1 MSLVVG
7 VPKEI
12 APGERRVAMVP
23 RAFAPLQ
30 KSGVELLV
38 EAGAGEAS
46 GYPDVEYVEKGARLA
61 ATRDE
66 LFAAADV
73 LLFVRVPGTWQDAP
87 ADSPGSSI
95 PSGPSAPPTSPA
107 TEPSGAAA
115 ADLARLRP
123 GQVVIGFTDPLALPA
138 ASRELAARGV
148 TAFAMELMPRITRAQ
163 GMDALSSM
171 ATLSGYKAVLLAAD
185 ALPRMFPMLM
195 TAAGTVTP
203 ARVLVIG
210 AGVAGLFAAA
220 TARRLGAVV
229 SAYDVRPASR
239 EQVESVG
246 AKFVSL
252 PLETGGSEDRGG
264 YAREMDADF
273 YRRQRELMTGAV
285 KEHDVVITTAAVPGK
300 RAPVLVTRDMVAGMA
315 PGSVIV
321 DIAAERGGNCE
332 LTRPGETVVE
342 HQVTIL
348 GPLNLAATVPYHAS
362 QLYARNVASFLSH
375 LLRDGQP
382 AGQAG
387 RAAAAGQAAR
397 ETSATP
403 ATAAPRPAPATQP
416 AAAAPATPA
425 ALPIDT
431 ADEITRE
438 TLVTRGGEVV
448 HERVRQLLGLPAA
461 AVAPTGTHSPEP
473 AGKSNQPAGTGGDG
487 AAPARAGGAGGN
499 GGAGGAGGD
508 HGGVTGPAPAPP
520 TA

>member
-1 MSLVVG
+1 MRTVSLIVG
-7 VPKEI
+7 VPKET

-23 RAFAPLQ
+23 RAFAALL
-30 KSGVELLV
+30 KSGAELLV
-38 EAGAGEAS
+38 EPGAGQAS
-46 GYPDVEYVEKGARLA
+46 GYPDAEYVDKGARLA
-61 ATRDE
+61 AGRDE

-73 LLFVRVPGTWQDAP
+73 LLFVRTPGTWQAAVPAP
-87 ADSPGSSI
+87 D
-95 PSGPSAPPTSPA
+95 
-107 TEPSGAAA
+107 

-123 GQVVIGFTDPLALPA
+123 GQVVVGFADPLAQGA

-148 TAFAMELMPRITRAQ
+148 TAFAMEMMPRITRAQ
-163 GMDALSSM
+163 SMDALSSM
-171 ATLSGYKAVLLAAD
+171 ATVAGYKAVLLAAD
-185 ALPRMFPMLM
+185 ALPRLFPMLM

-229 SAYDVRPASR
+229 SAYDVRPAAR

-252 PLETGGSEDRGG
+252 PLETSGSEDRGG

-300 RAPVLVTRDMVAGMA
+300 RAPVLVTAEMVAGMA

-321 DIAAERGGNCE
+321 DVAAERGGNCE

-362 QLYARNVASFLSH
+362 QLYARNVASFLGH
-375 LLRDGQP
+375 LLRDVK
-382 AGQAG
+382 
-387 RAAAAGQAAR
+387 
-397 ETSATP
+397 
-403 ATAAPRPAPATQP
+403 P
-416 AAAAPATPA
+416 AAAP
-425 ALPIDT
+425 LPLDT

-438 TLVTRGGEVV
+438 TLITHGGEVV
-448 HERVRQLLGLPAA
+448 HERVRQLLGLSPAA
-461 AVAPTGTHSPEP
+461 APGGQPPLASTDAPMSSDASPTSVR
-473 AGKSNQPAGTGGDG
+473 AG
-487 AAPARAGGAGGN
+487 AAA
-499 GGAGGAGGD
+499 
-508 HGGVTGPAPAPP
+508 TP

>member
-1 MSLVVG
+1 VSLIIG
-7 VPKEI
+7 VPRET

-23 RAFAPLQ
+23 RAFAALQ
-30 KSGVELLV
+30 KSGAELLV
-38 EAGAGEAS
+38 EPGAGEAS
-46 GYPDVEYVEKGARLA
+46 GYPDAEYVEKGARLA
-61 ATRDE
+61 AGRDE

-73 LLFVRVPGTWQDAP
+73 LLFVRTPGTWQQAPAPATAP
-87 ADSPGSSI
+87 ADP
-95 PSGPSAPPTSPA
+95 
-107 TEPSGAAA
+107 
-115 ADLARLRP
+115 DLARLRP
-123 GQVVIGFTDPLALPA
+123 GQVLIGFADPLSLPE

-148 TAFAMELMPRITRAQ
+148 SAFAMEMMPRITRAQ

-171 ATLSGYKAVLLAAD
+171 ATLAGYKAVLLAAD
-185 ALPRMFPMLM
+185 ALPRLFPMLM

-229 SAYDVRPASR
+229 SAYDVRPAAR

-252 PLETGGSEDRGG
+252 PLETGDSEDRGG

-273 YRRQRELMTGAV
+273 YRRQRELMAGAV

-321 DIAAERGGNCE
+321 DVAAERGGNCE

-342 HQVTIL
+342 HQVAIL

-362 QLYARNVASFLSH
+362 QLYARNVASFLGH
-375 LLRDGQP
+375 LLRD
-382 AGQAG
+382 
-387 RAAAAGQAAR
+387 AR
-397 ETSATP
+397 
-403 ATAAPRPAPATQP
+403 P
-416 AAAAPATPA
+416 AAAPL
-425 ALPIDT
+425 ALDT

-438 TLVTRGGEVV
+438 TLIAHGGEVV
-448 HERVRQLLGLPAA
+448 HERVRQLLGLSPAPATAA
-461 AVAPTGTHSPEP
+461 AATPGGGQPPPDPPRPASPAP
-473 AGKSNQPAGTGGDG
+473 
-487 AAPARAGGAGGN
+487 AAPA
-499 GGAGGAGGD
+499 
-508 HGGVTGPAPAPP
+508 PS

>member
-1 MSLVVG
+1 MRAVSIVIG
-7 VPKEI
+7 VPKET

-23 RAFAPLQ
+23 RAFAALQ
-30 KSGVELLV
+30 KSGAELLV
-38 EAGAGEAS
+38 EPGAGEAS
-46 GYPDVEYVEKGARLA
+46 GYPDAEYTDKGARLA
-61 ATRDE
+61 AGRDE

-73 LLFVRVPGTWQDAP
+73 LLFVRVPGSWQQAAP
-87 ADSPGSSI
+87 D
-95 PSGPSAPPTSPA
+95 
-107 TEPSGAAA
+107 GAAA
-115 ADLARLRP
+115 DPDLARLRP
-123 GQVVIGFTDPLALPA
+123 GQLLIGFADPLALPA

-185 ALPRMFPMLM
+185 ALPRLFPMLM

-246 AKFVSL
+246 AKFLSL
-252 PLETGGSEDRGG
+252 PLDSGGSEDRGG
-264 YAREMDADF
+264 YAKEMDAEF

-321 DIAAERGGNCE
+321 DLAAERGGNCE

-342 HQVTIL
+342 HGVTVL
-348 GPLNLAATVPYHAS
+348 GPLNLPATVPYHAS
-362 QLYARNVASFLSH
+362 QLYARNVASFLVH
-375 LLRDGQP
+375 LLRDVKPASQP
-382 AGQAG
+382 AGAG
-387 RAAAAGQAAR
+387 
-397 ETSATP
+397 
-403 ATAAPRPAPATQP
+403 P
-416 AAAAPATPA
+416 AAI
-425 ALPIDT
+425 PIDT
-431 ADEITRE
+431 GDEITRE
-438 TLVTRGGEVV
+438 TLIARGGEVV
-448 HERVRQLLGLPAA
+448 HERLRQLLGLAPAGSQPSPPAA
-461 AVAPTGTHSPEP
+461 APPPSPAPPASQPPASPSP
-473 AGKSNQPAGTGGDG
+473 AG
-487 AAPARAGGAGGN
+487 
-499 GGAGGAGGD
+499 
-508 HGGVTGPAPAPP
+508 APAP
-520 TA
+520 

>member
-1 MSLVVG
+1 MRPVSLIIG
-7 VPKEI
+7 VPKET

-23 RAFAPLQ
+23 RAFAALQ
-30 KSGVELLV
+30 KSGAELLI
-38 EAGAGEAS
+38 EPGAGEAS
-46 GYPDVEYVEKGARLA
+46 GYPDAEYVDKGARLA
-61 ATRDE
+61 AGRDE

-73 LLFVRVPGTWQDAP
+73 LVFVRTPGTWQQAPGAGPAPAP
-87 ADSPGSSI
+87 AD
-95 PSGPSAPPTSPA
+95 
-107 TEPSGAAA
+107 

-123 GQVVIGFTDPLALPA
+123 GQVLIGFADPLSLPA

-148 TAFAMELMPRITRAQ
+148 TAFAMEMMPRITRAQ

-171 ATLSGYKAVLLAAD
+171 ATLAGYKAVLLAAD
-185 ALPRMFPMLM
+185 ALPRLFPMLM

-229 SAYDVRPASR
+229 SAYDVRPAAR

-252 PLETGGSEDRGG
+252 PLETGNSEDRGG

-273 YRRQRELMTGAV
+273 YRRQRELMAGAV

-321 DIAAERGGNCE
+321 DVAAERGGNCE

-342 HQVTIL
+342 HQVVIL
-348 GPLNLAATVPYHAS
+348 GPLNLAANVPYHAS
-362 QLYARNVASFLSH
+362 QLYARNVASFLGH
-375 LLRDGQP
+375 LLRD
-382 AGQAG
+382 AK
-387 RAAAAGQAAR
+387 
-397 ETSATP
+397 
-403 ATAAPRPAPATQP
+403 P
-416 AAAAPATPA
+416 AAAP
-425 ALPIDT
+425 LPLDT

-438 TLVTRGGEVV
+438 TLITHGGEVV
-448 HERVRQLLGLPAA
+448 HERVRQLLGLSPSASPATAA
-461 AVAPTGTHSPEP
+461 AATP
-473 AGKSNQPAGTGGDG
+473 GDG
-487 AAPARAGGAGGN
+487 QPPPDSPRPSSPAPAAPA
-499 GGAGGAGGD
+499 
-508 HGGVTGPAPAPP
+508 PS

>member
-1 MSLVVG
+1 MRPVSLVIG
-7 VPKEI
+7 VPKET

-23 RAFAPLQ
+23 RAFASLQ
-30 KSGVELLV
+30 KSGAEMLV
-38 EAGAGEAS
+38 EPGAGQAS
-46 GYPDVEYVEKGARLA
+46 GYPDAEYVDKGARLA
-61 ATRDE
+61 ASRDE

-73 LLFVRVPGTWQDAP
+73 LLFVRTPGTWQAAASGTAAATGTPAATTAAAANIAAP
-87 ADSPGSSI
+87 AD
-95 PSGPSAPPTSPA
+95 
-107 TEPSGAAA
+107 

-123 GQVVIGFTDPLALPA
+123 GQVLIGFADPLSQAD
-138 ASRELAARGV
+138 ASRQLAARGV

-171 ATLSGYKAVLLAAD
+171 ATVAGYKAVLLAAD
-185 ALPRMFPMLM
+185 ALPRLFPMLM
-195 TAAGTVTP
+195 TAGGTVTP

-229 SAYDVRPASR
+229 SAYDVRPAAR

-252 PLETGGSEDRGG
+252 PLETSGSEDRGG

-300 RAPVLVTRDMVAGMA
+300 RAPVLVTADMVAGMA

-321 DIAAERGGNCE
+321 DVAAERGGNCE
-332 LTRPGETVVE
+332 LTRPGETVIE

-362 QLYARNVASFLSH
+362 QLYARNVASFLGH
-375 LLRDGQP
+375 LLRDVK
-382 AGQAG
+382 
-387 RAAAAGQAAR
+387 
-397 ETSATP
+397 
-403 ATAAPRPAPATQP
+403 P
-416 AAAAPATPA
+416 AAAP
-425 ALPIDT
+425 LPFDT

-438 TLVTRGGEVV
+438 TMITHGGEVV
-448 HERVRQLLGLPAA
+448 HERVRQLLGLSPA
-461 AVAPTGTHSPEP
+461 P
-473 AGKSNQPAGTGGDG
+473 
-487 AAPARAGGAGGN
+487 AAPAAGTQPSPATPGAGD
-499 GGAGGAGGD
+499 ASIASS
-508 HGGVTGPAPAPP
+508 ASPP
-520 TA
+520 SSAASVNAAATPSA

>member
-7 VPKEI
+7 VPKEL

-23 RAFAPLQ
+23 RAFAALQ

-46 GYPDVEYVEKGARLA
+46 GYPDGEYAEKGARIA
-61 ATRDE
+61 PTRDE

-73 LLFVRVPGTWQDAP
+73 LLYVRVPGTWQEA
-87 ADSPGSSI
+87 S
-95 PSGPSAPPTSPA
+95 SGPSAPPSGSPAPAAAPTSP
-107 TEPSGAAA
+107 PSGAV

-123 GQVVIGFTDPLALPA
+123 GQIVIGFADPLSLPD

-148 TAFAMELMPRITRAQ
+148 TVFAMELMPRITRAQ

-273 YRRQRELMTGAV
+273 YRRQRELMAGAV

-321 DIAAERGGNCE
+321 DVAAERGGNCE

-348 GPLNLAATVPYHAS
+348 GPLNLPGAVPYHAS
-362 QLYARNVASFLSH
+362 QLYARNVASFLGH

-382 AGQAG
+382 AAG
-387 RAAAAGQAAR
+387 RAAAAGQAPR
-397 ETSATP
+397 ETPATP
-403 ATAAPRPAPATQP
+403 AAVATRPAPPTQPAVVAPATQP
-416 AAAAPATPA
+416 APATPA
-425 ALPIDT
+425 ALAIDV

-438 TLVTRGGEVV
+438 TLITRGGEVV
-448 HERVRQLLGLPAA
+448 HERVRQLLGLSAA
-461 AVAPTGTHSPEP
+461 AA
-473 AGKSNQPAGTGGDG
+473 
-487 AAPARAGGAGGN
+487 
-499 GGAGGAGGD
+499 
-508 HGGVTGPAPAPP
+508 APAPP
-520 TA
+520 TP

>member
-1 MSLVVG
+1 MRAVSLVIG
-7 VPKEI
+7 VPKET

-30 KSGVELLV
+30 KSGAELLV
-38 EAGAGEAS
+38 EPGAGAAS
-46 GYPDVEYVEKGARLA
+46 GYPDAEYVERGARLA
-61 ATRDE
+61 ASRDE

-73 LLFVRVPGTWQDAP
+73 LLFVRVPGTWQDA
-87 ADSPGSSI
+87 ADSADSD
-95 PSGPSAPPTSPA
+95 T
-107 TEPSGAAA
+107 A
-115 ADLARLRP
+115 ADPDLGRLRA
-123 GQVVIGFTDPLALPA
+123 GQAVIGFADPLSLPA

-148 TAFAMELMPRITRAQ
+148 TTFAMELMPRITRAQ

-171 ATLSGYKAVLLAAD
+171 ATLAGYKAVLLAAET
-185 ALPRMFPMLM
+185 LPRLFPMLM

-229 SAYDVRPASR
+229 SAYDVRPAAR

-252 PLETGGSEDRGG
+252 PLETSGSEDRGG
-264 YAREMDADF
+264 YAREMDAEF
-273 YRRQRELMTGAV
+273 YRRQRELMAGAV

-300 RAPVLVTRDMVAGMA
+300 RAPVLVTREMVAAMA

-332 LTRPGETVVE
+332 LTRAGETVVE

-348 GPLNLAATVPYHAS
+348 GPLNLAATVPYHGS
-362 QLYARNVASFLSH
+362 QLYARNVASFLAH
-375 LLRDGQP
+375 LLRDARP
-382 AGQAG
+382 A
-387 RAAAAGQAAR
+387 
-397 ETSATP
+397 ATGS
-403 ATAAPRPAPATQP
+403 PAPAGTASP
-416 AAAAPATPA
+416 AAPAAGPA
-425 ALPIDT
+425 PALALDT
-431 ADEITRE
+431 TDEITRE

-461 AVAPTGTHSPEP
+461 TA
-473 AGKSNQPAGTGGDG
+473 AGDQPAEPPKQPLEPLQTPPTPPTPTAGPGSGT
-487 AAPARAGGAGGN
+487 AAA
-499 GGAGGAGGD
+499 
-508 HGGVTGPAPAPP
+508 PAPAPP

>member
-1 MSLVVG
+1 MRAVSLVIG
-7 VPKEI
+7 VPKET

-23 RAFAPLQ
+23 RAFAALQ
-30 KSGVELLV
+30 KSGAELLV

-46 GYPDVEYVEKGARLA
+46 GYPDAEYVEKGARLA
-61 ATRDE
+61 ASREE

-73 LLFVRVPGTWQDAP
+73 LLFVRTPGTWQQAAVAGSPRSGDGADP
-87 ADSPGSSI
+87 AKP
-95 PSGPSAPPTSPA
+95 APPAQP
-107 TEPSGAAA
+107 AAA
-115 ADLARLRP
+115 ADADLGRLRP
-123 GQVVIGFTDPLALPA
+123 GQMLIGFADPLSLPA

-148 TAFAMELMPRITRAQ
+148 TVFAMEMMPRITRAQ

-171 ATLSGYKAVLLAAD
+171 ATIAGYKAVLLAAD
-185 ALPRMFPMLM
+185 ALPRLFPMLM

-229 SAYDVRPASR
+229 SAYDVRPAAR

-252 PLETGGSEDRGG
+252 PLETSGSEDRGG

-273 YRRQRELMTGAV
+273 YRRQRELMAGAV

-321 DIAAERGGNCE
+321 DVAAERGGNCE

-362 QLYARNVASFLSH
+362 QLYARNVASFLGH
-375 LLRDGQP
+375 LLRD
-382 AGQAG
+382 
-387 RAAAAGQAAR
+387 AR
-397 ETSATP
+397 P
-403 ATAAPRPAPATQP
+403 PAAP
-416 AAAAPATPA
+416 
-425 ALPIDT
+425 LPLDT

-438 TLVTRGGEVV
+438 TLIAHGGEVV
-448 HERVRQLLGLPAA
+448 HERVRQLLGLSPAA
-461 AVAPTGTHSPEP
+461 APSGPSGPGGQPPAEPSPLPP
-473 AGKSNQPAGTGGDG
+473 ASVGAG
-487 AAPARAGGAGGN
+487 AAGGGGAGIAAN
-499 GGAGGAGGD
+499 APTPGA
-508 HGGVTGPAPAPP
+508 
-520 TA
+520 

>member
-1 MSLVVG
+1 MPAVSLVIG
-7 VPKEI
+7 VPKET

-23 RAFAPLQ
+23 RAFAALQ
-30 KSGVELLV
+30 KSGAELLV
-38 EAGAGEAS
+38 EPGAGAAS
-46 GYPDVEYVEKGARLA
+46 GYPDAEYVEKGARLA
-61 ATRDE
+61 AGRDE
-66 LFAAADV
+66 LFAASDV
-73 LLFVRVPGTWQDAP
+73 LLFVRTPGTWQQAP
-87 ADSPGSSI
+87 AAGSSR
-95 PSGPSAPPTSPA
+95 SGDGADPAKPAPAARPA
-107 TEPSGAAA
+107 EPPDP
-115 ADLARLRP
+115 DLARLRP
-123 GQVVIGFTDPLALPA
+123 GQVLIGFADPLSLPD

-148 TAFAMELMPRITRAQ
+148 SAFAMEMMPRITRAQ

-171 ATLSGYKAVLLAAD
+171 ATLAGYKAVLLAAD
-185 ALPRMFPMLM
+185 ALPRLFPMLM

-229 SAYDVRPASR
+229 SAYDVRPAAR

-252 PLETGGSEDRGG
+252 PLETSGSEDRGG

-273 YRRQRELMTGAV
+273 YRRQRELMAGAV

-321 DIAAERGGNCE
+321 DVAAERGGNCE

-362 QLYARNVASFLSH
+362 QLYARNVASFLGH
-375 LLRDGQP
+375 LLRD
-382 AGQAG
+382 AK
-387 RAAAAGQAAR
+387 
-397 ETSATP
+397 
-403 ATAAPRPAPATQP
+403 P
-416 AAAAPATPA
+416 AAAP
-425 ALPIDT
+425 LPFDT

-438 TLVTRGGEVV
+438 TLIVHGGEVV
-448 HERVRQLLGLPAA
+448 HERVRQLLSLAPSPAA
-461 AVAPTGTHSPEP
+461 SPATAAAAPGGQPPPDPPRPSPTP
-473 AGKSNQPAGTGGDG
+473 
-487 AAPARAGGAGGN
+487 AAPA
-499 GGAGGAGGD
+499 
-508 HGGVTGPAPAPP
+508 PS

>member
-1 MSLVVG
+1 MRAVSLVIG
-7 VPKEI
+7 VPKET

-30 KSGVELLV
+30 KSGAELLV
-38 EAGAGEAS
+38 EPGAGAAS
-46 GYPDVEYVEKGARLA
+46 GYPDAEYVERGARLA
-61 ATRDE
+61 AGRDE

-73 LLFVRVPGTWQDAP
+73 LLFVRVPGTWQDA
-87 ADSPGSSI
+87 AGSD
-95 PSGPSAPPTSPA
+95 T
-107 TEPSGAAA
+107 A
-115 ADLARLRP
+115 ADPDLGRLRA
-123 GQVVIGFTDPLALPA
+123 GQTVIGFADPLSLPA

-171 ATLSGYKAVLLAAD
+171 ATLAGYKAVLLAAET
-185 ALPRMFPMLM
+185 LPRLFPMLM

-229 SAYDVRPASR
+229 SAYDVRPAAR

-252 PLETGGSEDRGG
+252 PLETSGSEDRGG
-264 YAREMDADF
+264 YAREMDAEF
-273 YRRQRELMTGAV
+273 YRRQRELMAGAV

-300 RAPVLVTRDMVAGMA
+300 RAPVLVTGEMVAAMA

-332 LTRPGETVVE
+332 LTKAGETVIE

-348 GPLNLAATVPYHAS
+348 GPLNLAATVPYHGS
-362 QLYARNVASFLSH
+362 QLYARNVANFLAH
-375 LLRDGQP
+375 LLRDARP
-382 AGQAG
+382 AAP
-387 RAAAAGQAAR
+387 A
-397 ETSATP
+397 
-403 ATAAPRPAPATQP
+403 ATAAPTSPAAPTSTPSAPSPAPP
-416 AAAAPATPA
+416 AAAPAPA
-425 ALPIDT
+425 LALDT

-448 HERVRQLLGLPAA
+448 HERVRQLLGLPPLPAVTAA
-461 AVAPTGTHSPEP
+461 GDRPPTAPQQPLPTPPSPT
-473 AGKSNQPAGTGGDG
+473 AGPGGAA
-487 AAPARAGGAGGN
+487 AAPA
-499 GGAGGAGGD
+499 
-508 HGGVTGPAPAPP
+508 PASP

>member
-1 MSLVVG
+1 VSLIIG
-7 VPKEI
+7 VPRET

-23 RAFAPLQ
+23 RAFAALQ
-30 KSGVELLV
+30 KSGAELLV
-38 EAGAGEAS
+38 EPGAGEAS
-46 GYPDVEYVEKGARLA
+46 GYPDAEYVEKGARLA
-61 ATRDE
+61 SGRDE

-73 LLFVRVPGTWQDAP
+73 LLFVRTPGTWQQASATATAT
-87 ADSPGSSI
+87 ADP
-95 PSGPSAPPTSPA
+95 
-107 TEPSGAAA
+107 
-115 ADLARLRP
+115 DLARLRP
-123 GQVVIGFTDPLALPA
+123 GQVLIGFADPLSLPE

-148 TAFAMELMPRITRAQ
+148 SAFAMEMMPRITRAQ

-171 ATLSGYKAVLLAAD
+171 ATLAGYKAVLLAAD
-185 ALPRMFPMLM
+185 ALPRLFPMLM

-229 SAYDVRPASR
+229 SAYDVRPAAR

-252 PLETGGSEDRGG
+252 PLETGDSEDRGG

-273 YRRQRELMTGAV
+273 YRRQRELMAGAV

-321 DIAAERGGNCE
+321 DVAAERGGNCE

-362 QLYARNVASFLSH
+362 QLYARNVASFLGH
-375 LLRDGQP
+375 LLRD
-382 AGQAG
+382 
-387 RAAAAGQAAR
+387 AR
-397 ETSATP
+397 
-403 ATAAPRPAPATQP
+403 P
-416 AAAAPATPA
+416 AAAPL
-425 ALPIDT
+425 ALDT

-438 TLVTRGGEVV
+438 TLIARGGEVV
-448 HERVRQLLGLPAA
+448 HERVRQLLGLSPSTSPATSPATAA
-461 AVAPTGTHSPEP
+461 AAP
-473 AGKSNQPAGTGGDG
+473 GDG
-487 AAPARAGGAGGN
+487 QPPPDPPRPAPPAPAAPA
-499 GGAGGAGGD
+499 
-508 HGGVTGPAPAPP
+508 PS

>member
-1 MSLVVG
+1 MRRVSLIVG
-7 VPKEI
+7 VPRET
-12 APGERRVAMVP
+12 ALGERRVAMVP
-23 RAFAPLQ
+23 KGFAALL
-30 KSGVELLV
+30 KSGAELLV
-38 EAGAGEAS
+38 EPGAGVAS
-46 GYPDVEYVEKGARLA
+46 GYPDAEYVAKGARLA
-61 ATRDE
+61 AGRDE

-73 LLFVRVPGTWQDAP
+73 LLFVRTPGTWQAAVPAAGSSPSGDGGKPAP
-87 ADSPGSSI
+87 ASSA
-95 PSGPSAPPTSPA
+95 S
-107 TEPSGAAA
+107 AAA
-115 ADLARLRP
+115 APDPDLARLRP
-123 GQVVIGFTDPLALPA
+123 GQVLIGFADPLSQAA

-148 TAFAMELMPRITRAQ
+148 TAFAMEMMPRITRAQ

-171 ATLSGYKAVLLAAD
+171 ATVAGYKAVLLAAD
-185 ALPRMFPMLM
+185 ALPRLFPMLM

-229 SAYDVRPASR
+229 SAYDVRPAAR

-252 PLETGGSEDRGG
+252 PLETSGSEDRGG

-300 RAPVLVTRDMVAGMA
+300 RAPVLVTAEMVAGMA

-321 DIAAERGGNCE
+321 DVAAERGGNCE

-362 QLYARNVASFLSH
+362 QLYARNVASFLGH
-375 LLRDGQP
+375 LLRDVK
-382 AGQAG
+382 
-387 RAAAAGQAAR
+387 
-397 ETSATP
+397 
-403 ATAAPRPAPATQP
+403 P
-416 AAAAPATPA
+416 AAAP
-425 ALPIDT
+425 LPLDT

-438 TLVTRGGEVV
+438 TLIAHGGEVV
-448 HERVRQLLGLPAA
+448 HERVRQLLGLPPAA
-461 AVAPTGTHSPEP
+461 APGGEPPRGASDASHAPMSSDASSTSARVDAAAAPT
-473 AGKSNQPAGTGGDG
+473 A
-487 AAPARAGGAGGN
+487 
-499 GGAGGAGGD
+499 
-508 HGGVTGPAPAPP
+508 
-520 TA
+520 

>member
-1 MSLVVG
+1 VSLVIG
-7 VPKEI
+7 VPKET

-23 RAFAPLQ
+23 RAFAALQ
-30 KSGVELLV
+30 KSGAELLV
-38 EAGAGEAS
+38 EPGAGEAS
-46 GYPDVEYVEKGARLA
+46 GYPDAEYVEKGARLA
-61 ATRDE
+61 AGRDE
-66 LFAAADV
+66 LFAASDV
-73 LLFVRVPGTWQDAP
+73 LLFVRTPGTWQQAP
-87 ADSPGSSI
+87 AAGSS
-95 PSGPSAPPTSPA
+95 PPGTSGTSGTSGDGAKPADPGRTPPAPAPGPA
-107 TEPSGAAA
+107 DP
-115 ADLARLRP
+115 DLARLRP
-123 GQVVIGFTDPLALPA
+123 GQVLIGFADPLSLPE

-148 TAFAMELMPRITRAQ
+148 SAFAMEMMPRITRAQ

-171 ATLSGYKAVLLAAD
+171 ATLAGYKAVLLAAD
-185 ALPRMFPMLM
+185 ALPRLFPMLM

-229 SAYDVRPASR
+229 SAYDVRPAAR

-273 YRRQRELMTGAV
+273 YRRQRELMAGAV

-321 DIAAERGGNCE
+321 DVAAERGGNCE

-362 QLYARNVASFLSH
+362 QLYARNVASFLGH
-375 LLRDGQP
+375 LLRD
-382 AGQAG
+382 
-387 RAAAAGQAAR
+387 AR
-397 ETSATP
+397 
-403 ATAAPRPAPATQP
+403 P
-416 AAAAPATPA
+416 AAAP
-425 ALPIDT
+425 LPLDT

-438 TLVTRGGEVV
+438 TLIAHGGEVV
-448 HERVRQLLGLPAA
+448 HERVRQLLGLSPSPSPSPAA
-461 AVAPTGTHSPEP
+461 AAATIP
-473 AGKSNQPAGTGGDG
+473 GDG
-487 AAPARAGGAGGN
+487 QPPPDPQRPSPTPAAPA
-499 GGAGGAGGD
+499 
-508 HGGVTGPAPAPP
+508 PS